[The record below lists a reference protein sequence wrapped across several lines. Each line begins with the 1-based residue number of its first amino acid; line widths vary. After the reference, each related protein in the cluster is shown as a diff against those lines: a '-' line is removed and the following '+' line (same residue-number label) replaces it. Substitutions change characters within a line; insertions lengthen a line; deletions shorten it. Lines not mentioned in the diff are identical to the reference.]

1 MSERLYRVN
10 QSDNESLPASKVRRI
25 AQGAWTAAAAALWG
39 ARSAPASAV
48 FLGDGLAAVPGSGLT
63 VNLSRGLALGRVVTG
78 DLFTHDL
85 RPMLAVEPV
94 SVGLAANVGV
104 DPRIDLVC
112 VKPEEA
118 EEDAQ
123 IVYVKDPISSTISAV
138 SRPQRVAQGFVVQ
151 VVAGVPGAV
160 PAAPAVPAGYAAVA
174 EVLVAPAAG
183 SFLASDITDRRALDV
198 AALGEV
204 KARAGK
210 VQLGNDT
217 AGATL
222 RRFATALSPFAAGD
236 VALLTQAWVG
246 GGAADAKLH
255 VGQLVA
261 AVAGTFAQVRAAATL
276 AMLPIRDAL
285 GTTRIG
291 IDAKNAPWA
300 IGIMDGSGGFVSGYN
315 VSDMVAGAGASGSIR
330 MTFTTAHTGS
340 QTMATF
346 GVTSNTNPTGRTV
359 TRDNTAYL
367 DFKMVDAAGVDASLT
382 GRVIVVVYFL

>member
-39 ARSAPASAV
+39 TRAAPASAV
-48 FLGDGLAAVPGSGLT
+48 FLGDGLAAVPGSGLA

-78 DLFTHDL
+78 DLYTHDL
-85 RPMLAVEPV
+85 RPMLAVDPV

-112 VKPEEA
+112 VKPEEV

-123 IVYVKDPISSTISAV
+123 TVYVKDPISSTISAV
-138 SRPQRVAQGFVVQ
+138 DRPQRVAQGFVVQ
-151 VVAGVPGAV
+151 VVAGVPAAV
-160 PAAPAVPAGYAAVA
+160 PAAPAVPAGYSAVA

-210 VQLGNDT
+210 VQLGNDA

-222 RRFATALSPFAAGD
+222 RRFASALAPFAAGD
-236 VALLTQAWVG
+236 LALLTQAWIS

-261 AVAGTFAQVRAAATL
+261 AVAGTFAQLRSTTAAAI
-276 AMLPIRDAL
+276 PVRDVL

-291 IDAKNAPWA
+291 IEAKNAPWA

-315 VSDMVAGAGASGSIR
+315 VADMVAGAGASGSIR

-340 QTMATF
+340 YTMATF
-346 GVTSNTNPTGRTV
+346 GVTNATNPTARIV
-359 TRDNTAYL
+359 TRDNAAYL
-367 DFKMVDAAGVDASLT
+367 DFRMVDAAGADTSLA